1 MLDHDVTLASFS
13 LFNFSHH
20 GTLQQRDGR
29 HKRRREGTTR
39 RDAKGEWTT
48 NMKDDV
54 QGDDADDM
62 KDDAKG
68 DNADDMKAAWM
79 GDVSGSLSFI
89 YIETNPTTPLLCY
102 SSSKC
107 MFDS

>member
-48 NMKDDV
+48 NMKDDA
-54 QGDDADDM
+54 QGDDADDT
-62 KDDAKG
+62 KDE
-68 DNADDMKAAWM
+68 WM
-79 GDVSGSLSFI
+79 GDVSGSLFTSKLI
-89 YIETNPTTPLLCY
+89 QPPLSCVTPHQNVCLTLRIT
-102 SSSKC
+102 
-107 MFDS
+107 

>member
-48 NMKDDV
+48 NMKDDA

-62 KDDAKG
+62 KDVG
-68 DNADDMKAAWM
+68 
-79 GDVSGSLSFI
+79 FII

>member
-1 MLDHDVTLASFS
+1 MLDHDVLASFS

-29 HKRRREGTTR
+29 HKRQREGTTW

-48 NMKDDV
+48 NMKDDA

-68 DNADDMKAAWM
+68 DNADDTKAAWM
-79 GDVSGSLSFI
+79 GDVSGSLFTSKLI
-89 YIETNPTTPLLCY
+89 QPPLSCVTPHQNVCLTLRIT
-102 SSSKC
+102 
-107 MFDS
+107 